1 MAPDTSVE
9 VSTQDGVLP
18 DGTKHRTQVP
28 ANWNGTLLLYSYG
41 PPSPPEAPAWPA
53 DQELVQAFLRRGYAI
68 AGCGTTVFWP
78 LEQNLPNQI
87 AVLDLFIETV
97 GQPKRTIAWGQSIG
111 GLMTAS
117 LVQVSPERLDGALV
131 LCGTLGAGVG
141 THNQQLDCTFAF
153 KMLLAPESDLELVN
167 ITDPDR
173 NEQLAVA
180 ILDEAQRSPEGKARL
195 ALAAA
200 AGSIP
205 GWYDPAE
212 PEPAADDYA
221 ARQHNQYLWLRR
233 DWEVFLSANIVLEQR
248 GGGNMSWN
256 TGVDYRQLV
265 LASPSR
271 TMVEALYREAGLDLD
286 ADLETL
292 ARAPRIEADSHAVDY
307 FERYIAFNGNLG
319 GVPVLTLH
327 STGDGLVPVDH
338 MWSYGDV
345 VRSAG
350 QGDLLRQLYTA
361 RGGHCFFTTAETL
374 TAFDRL
380 EERVMSGSWPDLA
393 PDSLNA
399 AAAALS
405 PADHALPPQMGGY
418 GPDPSGKSGAPA
430 FADFT
435 PPEFQRPHDARH
447 AAERRQTT
455 LPGPGGGSQWS

>member
-1 MAPDTSVE
+1 MTTNANVE
-9 VSTQDGVLP
+9 VATHDGVLP

-28 ANWNGTLLLYSYG
+28 ADWNGTLLLYSYG

-53 DQELVQAFLRRGYAI
+53 DQELVQVFLRRGYAI

-87 AVLDLFIETV
+87 TVLDHFIQTV
-97 GQPKRTIAWGQSIG
+97 GRPTRTIAWGQSIG

-153 KMLLAPESDLELVN
+153 KTLLAPDSDLKLVN
-167 ITDPDR
+167 ISDPDR
-173 NEQLAVA
+173 NEQIALA
-180 ILDEAQRSPEGKARL
+180 ILDDAQRSPEGRARL

-205 GWYDPAE
+205 GWYDPVE
-212 PEPAADDYA
+212 PEPAEDDFA
-221 ARQHNQYLWLRR
+221 GRQYNQYLWLRR

-248 GGGNMSWN
+248 GGGNMSGN
-256 TGVDYRQLV
+256 TGVDYRELV
-265 LASPSR
+265 QASPSR
-271 TMVEALYREAGLDLD
+271 PMVEALYREAGLDLD
-286 ADLETL
+286 ADFETL
-292 ARAPRIEADSHAVDY
+292 ARAPRIEADAHAVDY

-327 STGDGLVPVDH
+327 SIGDGLVPVNH
-338 MWSYGDV
+338 MRSYGDV
-345 VRSAG
+345 VRWAG
-350 QGDLLRQLYTA
+350 QDDLLRQLYTA

-380 EERVMSGSWPDLA
+380 EERVTSGAWPDLSPA
-393 PDSLNA
+393 SLND

-405 PADHALPPQMGGY
+405 PADHVLPPQMGGH

-430 FADFT
+430 FVDFT
-435 PPEFQRPHDARH
+435 PSEFARPHDVRH
-447 AAERRQTT
+447 VGQRR
-455 LPGPGGGSQWS
+455 